1 MAPPWP
7 EIYLSDAERPH
18 GFEAAVAEYER
29 LLAAYAALEH
39 ELVILPKVSVAERAD
54 FVLERV

>member
-7 EIYLSDAERPH
+7 EIYLSDTERPH

-29 LLAAYAALEH
+29 LLVAYAQLGH
-39 ELVILPKVSVAERAD
+39 ETVILPNVSVAERAD